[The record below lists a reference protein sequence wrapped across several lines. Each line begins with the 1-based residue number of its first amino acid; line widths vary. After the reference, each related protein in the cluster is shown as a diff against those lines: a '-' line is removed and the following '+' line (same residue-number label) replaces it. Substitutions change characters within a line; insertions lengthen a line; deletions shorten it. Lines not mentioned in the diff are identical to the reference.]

1 MIPGNR
7 SLSAPSMEDV
17 EHMRQDVDIARNRKT
32 IEWLKA
38 EMTGAIAA
46 LFRAMVN
53 VNSDRMLDSLAALVL
68 NSYLLGK
75 RIGFQAEKIDQAIL
89 AKLTENIDKG
99 HEIEKWYGDL
109 SDLQRHLTS
118 KRR

>member
-1 MIPGNR
+1 MVIFFG
-7 SLSAPSMEDV
+7 PS
-17 EHMRQDVDIARNRKT
+17 HR
-32 IEWLKA
+32 
-38 EMTGAIAA
+38 
-46 LFRAMVN
+46 FRPDLLDTD
-53 VNSDRMLDSLAALVL
+53 NSDRMLDSLAALVL

-109 SDLQRHLTS
+109 SDLQRHLIS

>member
-1 MIPGNR
+1 
-7 SLSAPSMEDV
+7 MEGVDR
-17 EHMRQDVDIARNRKT
+17 MRQDVDIARNHKT

-38 EMTGAIAA
+38 EMTGGIAA

-53 VNSDRMLDSLAALVL
+53 GNSDRMLDSLAALVI

-75 RIGFQAEKIDQAIL
+75 RIGFQSDKIDQTVL
-89 AKLTENIDKG
+89 AKLTDNIDKG

-109 SDLQRHLTS
+109 SDLQKHLTS
-118 KRR
+118 RRR